1 MKILQDSSPTNN
13 ALNDFLKS
21 YGIWIAVALASI
33 AFITVIVLFI
43 IAKVKDKKG
52 LVVEQVHAEPSE
64 RSLGILEALG
74 GKENIVSSEA
84 FGSRLVVVL
93 TDKALMNKDAL
104 KELGVTNFIEMS
116 NKITLLLEDKAELV
130 KAELDKKD

>member
-13 ALNDFLKS
+13 ALNDFLKN

-52 LVVEQVHAEPSE
+52 LVVEEAHAEPSE
-64 RSLGILEALG
+64 RSLAILEALG
-74 GKENIVSSEA
+74 GKENILDHSLN
-84 FGSRLVVVL
+84 GSRISLSL
-93 TDKALMNKDAL
+93 TDYNAVKEDKLN
-104 KELGVTNFIEMS
+104 ELGVDSVIKMS
-116 NKITLLLEDKAELV
+116 NKIILV
-130 KAELDKKD
+130 IKDDASKIYREMF

>member
-74 GKENIVSSEA
+74 GKENILEHSLN
-84 FGSRLVVVL
+84 GSRLTLSL
-93 TDKALMNKDAL
+93 TDYNAVNEEKLNA
-104 KELGVTNFIEMS
+104 LGVDSVIKMS
-116 NKITLLLEDKAELV
+116 NKIILV
-130 KAELDKKD
+130 IKDDISKIYQEMF